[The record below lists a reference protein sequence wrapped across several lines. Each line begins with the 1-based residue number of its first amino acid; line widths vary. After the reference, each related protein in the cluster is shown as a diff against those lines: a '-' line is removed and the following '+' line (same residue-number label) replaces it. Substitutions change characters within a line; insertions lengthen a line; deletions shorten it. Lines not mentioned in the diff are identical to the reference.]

1 MNLAYDPIG
10 TEEVEPV
17 RYRIGDQD
25 VILVDTPGFDD
36 TNVSDTDI
44 LQRIADWL
52 KQSYDDGAL
61 LTGIIY
67 LHRISDQR
75 MDGASMKNLRMFR
88 RLCGTNNFR
97 MVKLATTMWE
107 KVSEEEGA
115 RRQDQLKKEYW
126 KDMIDQGSTV
136 HRISDDPQDA
146 IKLVKSFLGG
156 TTTILQLQDELR
168 RGRTL
173 GQTEAGAAIQE
184 DIERLRLQY
193 VKDLQEAKEEM
204 RAAQR
209 TRASSGC
216 TIRYPS
222 Y

>member
-1 MNLAYDPIG
+1 LLI
-10 TEEVEPV
+10 
-17 RYRIGDQD
+17 
-25 VILVDTPGFDD
+25 DTPGFDD

-88 RLCGTNNFR
+88 RLCGVDNFR

-107 KVSEEEGA
+107 KVSEEEGE
-115 RRQDQLKKEYW
+115 RRQEQLKKEYW
-126 KDMIDQGSTV
+126 KDMINRGSTV
-136 HRISDDPQDA
+136 HRISKDPQDA

-156 TTTILQLQDELR
+156 TTTVLQLQDELNK
-168 RGRTL
+168 GRTL
-173 GQTEAGAAIQE
+173 GETEAGAAIQE
-184 DIERLRLQY
+184 DIEKLRLQY
-193 VKDLQEAKEEM
+193 TKDLQEAKEEM

-209 TRASSGC
+209 TRTSSGRI
-216 TIRYPS
+216 IRYPS
-222 Y
+222 C

>member
-1 MNLAYDPIG
+1 
-10 TEEVEPV
+10 
-17 RYRIGDQD
+17 
-25 VILVDTPGFDD
+25 
-36 TNVSDTDI
+36 
-44 LQRIADWL
+44 
-52 KQSYDDGAL
+52 
-61 LTGIIY
+61 
-67 LHRISDQR
+67 
-75 MDGASMKNLRMFR
+75 
-88 RLCGTNNFR
+88 

-115 RRQDQLKKEYW
+115 HRQEQLKKEYW

-136 HRISDDPQDA
+136 HRISNDPQDA

-156 TTTILQLQDELR
+156 TTTVLQLQDELR

-184 DIERLRLQY
+184 DIEKLRLQY
-193 VKDLQEAKEEM
+193 AKDLQEAKEEM
-204 RAAQR
+204 RASQR

-216 TIRYPS
+216 KIRYPS